1 MAKMV
6 STIKQEVKLLGIK
19 IFENIQHIIEMST
32 EEDVEAIR
40 DDIILHENM
49 IKNKKFKNN

>member
-6 STIKQEVKLLGIK
+6 STIKQEVKFLGIK

-32 EEDVEAIR
+32 EEDVEDIR